1 MISFHAQS
9 NPPPRKDR
17 LKRGDDTTHFGGTA
31 GREPAARQIK
41 LAPVGL
47 TLSAVGDEEVAY
59 ENKKVWILNYRVFTN
74 IKTID

>member
-9 NPPPRKDR
+9 NPPPRKDC

-59 ENKKVWILNYRVFTN
+59 ENK
-74 IKTID
+74 